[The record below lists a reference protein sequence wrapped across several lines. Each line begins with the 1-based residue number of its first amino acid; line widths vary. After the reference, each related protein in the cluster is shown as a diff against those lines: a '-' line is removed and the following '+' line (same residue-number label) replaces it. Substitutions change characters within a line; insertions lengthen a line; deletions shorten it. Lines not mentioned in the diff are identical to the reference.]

1 MAKTNKKTATKKVA
15 KKAKKLTLA
24 QEVKQTQ
31 KRLEKASQKTTPKTE
46 KENKINEYK
55 QKIKDAFNASEKAED
70 AKLSVYK
77 ENAIYI
83 LIYFVIIVLAKA
95 VIEVYEAAN
104 KLTTLGYAFLVLFI
118 LLAFFGV
125 LVSIMNILIAKSD
138 CEIEQEQAHNDIK
151 YYNRKKRDVE
161 RIATVIFNTNR
172 GNERQEE
179 YALIKGDKVTYQ
191 NGVVVI
197 NWTSEDGEKRV
208 DAFTNAFVTEREFK

>member
-125 LVSIMNILIAKSD
+125 LVFLLKL
-138 CEIEQEQAHNDIK
+138 E
-151 YYNRKKRDVE
+151 
-161 RIATVIFNTNR
+161 
-172 GNERQEE
+172 
-179 YALIKGDKVTYQ
+179 ALC
-191 NGVVVI
+191 
-197 NWTSEDGEKRV
+197 R
-208 DAFTNAFVTEREFK
+208 FLL

>member
-46 KENKINEYK
+46 KENKIDEYK

-191 NGVVVI
+191 NGVVVV